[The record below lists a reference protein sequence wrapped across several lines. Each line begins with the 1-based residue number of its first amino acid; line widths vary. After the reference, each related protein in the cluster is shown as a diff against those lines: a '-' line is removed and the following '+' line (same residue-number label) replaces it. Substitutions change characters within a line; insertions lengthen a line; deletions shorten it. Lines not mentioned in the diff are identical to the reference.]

1 MMFTLFIDTH
11 FKDVIISLYKNQNLL
26 DFIIEKNV
34 NTTSQVTM
42 PIIEKILERNNC
54 NEKDLNRIVV
64 CIGPGSFTG
73 VRVGVT
79 IAKLLSYL
87 LNIPIYTITSL
98 ELAALYDNYNHEEY
112 GIIENNGIFKAKFK
126 NKKIIGSIQYEKTQ
140 NIPENIFINSNI
152 DLSKLLV
159 NFSILKK
166 SSSFLVNPLYIKELN
181 INKK

>member
-54 NEKDLNRIVV
+54 NKKDLNRIVV

-73 VRVGVT
+73 VRV
-79 IAKLLSYL
+79 A
-87 LNIPIYTITSL
+87 ITSL

-140 NIPENIFINSNI
+140 NIPENIFVNSNI